1 MFPLEVQTCDIDMI
15 VAAKPQSLVHSHL
28 LSGLVA
34 AYSFRPSCTFHVI
47 MDRVSN
53 DVLISVLGYGGVAL
67 YSRINALNIA
77 CNIATSDYTSDNIVD
92 AVLEFPLDPHT
103 VCTFL
108 NYDISQ
114 SRAERLVGIA
124 RQKGDLH
131 FMDENEFRKLIVLQ
145 LGLAHL
151 RMSRPFPHNVMG
163 QDIFEL
169 LLRSVS
175 RRLTLDHSTSVRVL
189 QRLTLQID
197 LYERPL
203 ALDVGDRISRM
214 QAEWRLL
221 VVDSVCLQTV
231 FMVLYQ
237 TELLVCRLSF

>member
-1 MFPLEVQTCDIDMI
+1 MI

-53 DVLISVLGYGGVAL
+53 DVLISVLGYGGVSL

-77 CNIATSDYTSDNIVD
+77 FNIATSDYIVD

-114 SRAERLVGIA
+114 SRVERLVGIA
-124 RQKGDLH
+124 RQTGDLQL
-131 FMDENEFRKLIVLQ
+131 MGENEFRKLIVLQ

-237 TELLVCRLSF
+237 PELLVSLFRSEPF

>member
-1 MFPLEVQTCDIDMI
+1 MI
-15 VAAKPQSLVHSHL
+15 VAAKPQSLVHSRL

-53 DVLISVLGYGGVAL
+53 DVLISVLGYGGVSL

-77 CNIATSDYTSDNIVD
+77 FNIATSDYIVD

-103 VCTFL
+103 VCTLL
-108 NYDISQ
+108 NYDVSQ
-114 SRAERLVGIA
+114 SRVERLVGIA
-124 RQKGDLH
+124 RQKGDLR

-237 TELLVCRLSF
+237 TELLVSLFRSEPF

>member
-1 MFPLEVQTCDIDMI
+1 MI
-15 VAAKPQSLVHSHL
+15 VAAKPQSLVHSRL

-53 DVLISVLGYGGVAL
+53 DVLISVLGYGGVSL

-77 CNIATSDYTSDNIVD
+77 FNIATSDYIVD

-103 VCTFL
+103 VCTLL

-114 SRAERLVGIA
+114 SRVERLVGIA
-124 RQKGDLH
+124 RQKGDLR

-237 TELLVCRLSF
+237 TELLVSLFRSEPF

>member
-15 VAAKPQSLVHSHL
+15 VAAKPQSLVHSRL

-47 MDRVSN
+47 MDRVST
-53 DVLISVLGYGGVAL
+53 DVLISVLGYGGVSL

-77 CNIATSDYTSDNIVD
+77 FNIATSDYIVD

-103 VCTFL
+103 VCTLL
-108 NYDISQ
+108 NYDVSQ
-114 SRAERLVGIA
+114 SRVERLVDIA

-214 QAEWRLL
+214 QAEWRSLL
-221 VVDSVCLQTV
+221 VDSVCLQTV
-231 FMVLYQ
+231 FMVLYRL
-237 TELLVCRLSF
+237 ELHVSFLRSQPLE

>member
-1 MFPLEVQTCDIDMI
+1 MI

-53 DVLISVLGYGGVAL
+53 DVLISVLGYGGVSL
-67 YSRINALNIA
+67 YSRISALNIA
-77 CNIATSDYTSDNIVD
+77 FNIATSDYIVD

-103 VCTFL
+103 VCTLL

-114 SRAERLVGIA
+114 SRVERLVGIA

-237 TELLVCRLSF
+237 TELLVSLFRSEPF

>member
-1 MFPLEVQTCDIDMI
+1 MI

-53 DVLISVLGYGGVAL
+53 DVLISVLGYGGVSL

-77 CNIATSDYTSDNIVD
+77 FNIATSDYIVD
-92 AVLEFPLDPHT
+92 AVLEFPLVPHT
-103 VCTFL
+103 VCTLL

-114 SRAERLVGIA
+114 SRVERLVGIA
-124 RQKGDLH
+124 RQKGDLR
-131 FMDENEFRKLIVLQ
+131 FMDENEFRKLIVFQ

-237 TELLVCRLSF
+237 PELLICGLSF